1 MVKMVDV
8 FNEIIDEDEEETEDR
23 TADNESPST
32 NQHLELLPLENFKSP
47 VWNHFGFPAK
57 DGRLILH
64 LNVNLLSGGRSTNL
78 NFLI

>member
-8 FNEIIDEDEEETEDR
+8 GNEIIDEDEEETEDR

-57 DGRLILH
+57 DGRILH